1 MECRLMVSDRNY
13 TSWYYVDPEKYTRI
27 SAPELETVSP
37 IERKWFTRD
46 TVRVIDGELTV
57 VHSTVRTQKIIAGVL
72 VLEQNRTFGRTENKK
87 RLLYKC
93 IPDDKHLPAFLIPYE
108 IQLRFSKSIR
118 NKYVLFSFD
127 QWTDARPRGLLVETL
142 GDVDRIDV
150 FYEYQLYCRS
160 LHVPLAE
167 MTDKTRA
174 VLREHTKDEYIHQ
187 IAANPAFRI
196 ATVSADSRVFS
207 IDPAGSV
214 DFDDAFS
221 ISRHATNGNMVVS
234 VYIANVYVWLE
245 TMGLWKSFSRRVST
259 IYLPDR
265 KRPMLPTVLSDSL
278 CSLEAG
284 QTRFAFCMS
293 VEITPEGTVLADTA
307 EFRNVAVSVAH
318 NYVYETPEMAADAD
332 YLALLVATQ
341 RADKS
346 VVDSHDVVAFW
357 MIQTNVLCGAY
368 LAKRETGIFRSAA
381 LTNPEP
387 DAISA
392 AIPETLDTET
402 RRFIHNWRNTT
413 CQYTMYR
420 PDADLGHAVMAK
432 KTYVHITSPIRRLV
446 DLLNQ
451 MLFMEV
457 AGMVSAIGPDA
468 REFRNQWMTHSQ
480 MEYINTTMRSIRK
493 VQTDCEVLRAVVS
506 RPDWLSK
513 PHLGIVFDKMVR
525 ADATYTYIVYLSGI
539 RLVSRVNS
547 LVELE
552 NYHTYEFKMFM
563 FEDEEHIRNKIRL
576 QLCAL

>member
-1 MECRLMVSDRNY
+1 MEYRLMVSDRNY
-13 TSWYYVDPEKYTRI
+13 TSWYYVDPEKYTRMT
-27 SAPELETVSP
+27 AAELETTVP
-37 IERKWFTRD
+37 LDRKWFTRD
-46 TVRVIDGELTV
+46 TVRIDNGEVVL
-57 VHSTVRTQKIIAGVL
+57 VHSAVRTQKNIAGVL
-72 VLEQNRTFGRTENKK
+72 VLEYNRTFGRTENKK

-93 IPDDKHLPAFLIPYE
+93 IPDDKHLPAFLVPYE
-108 IQLRFSKSIR
+108 VQLGFSKSIK

-127 QWTDARPRGLLVETL
+127 KWTDSKPRGLLVETL

-167 MTDKTRA
+167 FTDKTRA
-174 VLREHTKDEYIHQ
+174 VLRAHTKDEYTHQ
-187 IAANPAFRI
+187 ITANPAFRI
-196 ATVSADSRVFS
+196 AAVSERNTFS

-221 ISRHATNGNMVVS
+221 VRAHPTNGNRIVS

-293 VEITPEGTVLADTA
+293 VEITPDGAVLADTA
-307 EFRNVAVSVAH
+307 EFQNVAISVAH
-318 NYVYETPEMAADAD
+318 NYVYESPELLANPG
-332 YLALLVATQ
+332 YLVLLAATQ

-346 VVDSHDVVAFW
+346 VADSHDVVAFW

-387 DAISA
+387 SDISTI
-392 AIPETLDTET
+392 IPETLDTET

-457 AGMVSAIGPDA
+457 SGMVSHIGEAA
-468 REFRNQWMTHSQ
+468 REFRNQWLTQIQ

-493 VQTDCEVLRAVVS
+493 VQSDCEVLRAVVS
-506 RPDWLSK
+506 CPDWLTK
-513 PHLGIVFDKMVR
+513 PHTGIVFDKMAR
-525 ADATYTYIVYLSGI
+525 ADSTYTYMVYLADI

-552 NYHTYEFKMFM
+552 NYRTYAFKMYM
-563 FEDEEHIRNKIRL
+563 FEDEENIRNKIRL